1 MIGIFNHRYKNK
13 NFNEDELMKKYIEY
27 SKDKNIIKTLNSSLD
42 GLDEKVARSKLKIDG
57 KNEVIEEV
65 NHNYLYFFF
74 NGFKDQ
80 FVIILLVMAIIN
92 FVSGD
97 KLGALLIVI
106 LVLISIIIRSKQ
118 EYETFK
124 FNKSLKS
131 KLVTNCNVIR
141 NGKVEEI
148 NVSNIVVGDIVELNA
163 GTIIPADVLLIENKN
178 LYLNMAV
185 FTGES
190 RPIRKSKSLKDTSNL
205 INMNNICLMGSSV
218 ITGSGK
224 GIVISTGFNTY
235 LGHISKNLGKP
246 QKTNFEKGMD
256 KISNVIIRFMIVI
269 SLVVFCI
276 NYLLRGDLMEAL
288 LFAISIAVGITPSM
302 LPTIINSN
310 LSIGAKKLS
319 RKKTLVK
326 NLNSIQNLGAIDI
339 LCTDKTG
346 TLTQDEI
353 TLQKYID
360 VNGEESMEVLKYAY
374 ANSFYGTGIK
384 NLVDRAIMEY
394 GAKHSIDNKIKCYK
408 KIDEIPFDYNRRMMS
423 IVVDNGKCVKM
434 ISKGAMEVILKNSKY
449 IRIKDEVVPINDKY
463 IEKIK
468 KLTEELEL
476 EGMQVI
482 ALAEKI
488 DSDGVNS
495 KYSKNFEI
503 DMTFVGLMGFL
514 DPPKKGV
521 KNILTK
527 LKGIGIQT
535 KVLTGDNPFA
545 CKNICNEVGLKLNTE
560 LTGDVIDKM
569 SDYELKKAIEEYDVF
584 ARLNPLQK
592 NRIIDLYKENGHV
605 VGYMGDGVNDAPSL
619 HSADVGISVNNAT
632 SIAKES
638 SDIILLE
645 KSLSVIYDGVIEGR
659 RTYGNIMKYV
669 KMAVSANFGDAF
681 SILIASIFLPF
692 LPIIPIQMLIQ
703 DMLYEMSQ
711 TMIPYDDVDKDFLKA
726 PKKWD
731 TSDLNVFM
739 NIMGAVSSIVD
750 CLAFLIFWYILGFD
764 GNHATYFQTAW
775 FLEGLIS
782 QTMIVHYVRTSK
794 IPFIESC
801 ANKRL
806 IISTF
811 GSIILGIITPY
822 LLHNIKSFHFE
833 IMPASFYL
841 VVIYLLVLYSL
852 IVEIVK
858 RWYINKYH
866 KWL

>member
-1 MIGIFNHRYKNK
+1 MIGIFNHRYKSK
-13 NFNEDELMKKYIEY
+13 NFNEDELMKKYLEY

-42 GLDEKVARSKLKIDG
+42 GLDEHVAISKLKIDG

-65 NHNYLYFFF
+65 NHTYLYFFF

-97 KLGALLIVI
+97 RLGALLIVI

-205 INMNNICLMGSSV
+205 INMNNICLMGASV

-384 NLVDRAIMEY
+384 NLVDRAIMDY
-394 GAKHSIDNKIKCYK
+394 GAKHKIDSKIKCYK

-449 IRIKDEVVPINDKY
+449 IRIKDEVIPINDKY

-468 KLTEELEL
+468 ELTKELEL

-495 KYSKNFEI
+495 
-503 DMTFVGLMGFL
+503 
-514 DPPKKGV
+514 
-521 KNILTK
+521 
-527 LKGIGIQT
+527 
-535 KVLTGDNPFA
+535 
-545 CKNICNEVGLKLNTE
+545 
-560 LTGDVIDKM
+560 
-569 SDYELKKAIEEYDVF
+569 
-584 ARLNPLQK
+584 
-592 NRIIDLYKENGHV
+592 
-605 VGYMGDGVNDAPSL
+605 
-619 HSADVGISVNNAT
+619 
-632 SIAKES
+632 
-638 SDIILLE
+638 
-645 KSLSVIYDGVIEGR
+645 
-659 RTYGNIMKYV
+659 
-669 KMAVSANFGDAF
+669 
-681 SILIASIFLPF
+681 
-692 LPIIPIQMLIQ
+692 
-703 DMLYEMSQ
+703 
-711 TMIPYDDVDKDFLKA
+711 
-726 PKKWD
+726 
-731 TSDLNVFM
+731 
-739 NIMGAVSSIVD
+739 
-750 CLAFLIFWYILGFD
+750 
-764 GNHATYFQTAW
+764 
-775 FLEGLIS
+775 
-782 QTMIVHYVRTSK
+782 
-794 IPFIESC
+794 
-801 ANKRL
+801 
-806 IISTF
+806 
-811 GSIILGIITPY
+811 
-822 LLHNIKSFHFE
+822 
-833 IMPASFYL
+833 
-841 VVIYLLVLYSL
+841 
-852 IVEIVK
+852 
-858 RWYINKYH
+858 
-866 KWL
+866 